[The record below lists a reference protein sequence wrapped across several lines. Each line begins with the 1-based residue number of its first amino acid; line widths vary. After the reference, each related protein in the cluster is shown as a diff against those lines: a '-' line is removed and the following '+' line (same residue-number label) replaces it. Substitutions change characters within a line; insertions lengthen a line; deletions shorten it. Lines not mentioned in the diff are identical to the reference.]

1 MLVKVLSHAGYPTKA
16 ELRATLHGY
25 KDLKTSPHSWR
36 PHLCKVSLPR
46 ETSKFLQLAVSSTLL
61 INWYF
66 SIHVT
71 STSEHTLCNNSTVI
85 ISTIPFFNQYNN
97 VNMLS
102 NGISIYPY
110 MFYSLSYAQLHAY
123 QELADFFVCHL
134 MHLHFVIRTC
144 RKGQSRACHRVIFIT
159 LVTYLQS
166 QFSLEERAWLGVKQ
180 QNNLW

>member
-1 MLVKVLSHAGYPTKA
+1 MRVIQRRLNWGQLYMVTKTWRLLPTYDDPVCAKWVFL
-16 ELRATLHGY
+16 EKL
-25 KDLKTSPHSWR
+25 
-36 PHLCKVSLPR
+36 
-46 ETSKFLQLAVSSTLL
+46 LQLAVSSTLL

-144 RKGQSRACHRVIFIT
+144 RKGQSRACHRVTFIT